1 MFFINGSYG
10 VRDMILLSDSLMY
23 RSDFRVGER
32 EVTTLFHYTSNY
44 FKEYSML
51 NTLVEHFL
59 YFFYTA
65 DISSDRN

>member
-32 EVTTLFHYTSNY
+32 EVKTLFYYTSNY

-59 YFFYTA
+59 YFFTQ
-65 DISSDRN
+65 